1 MNIHF
6 PQLERK
12 SQLFSHL
19 LIAFAA
25 FTVLVLALSLSR
37 HTVIRFSAT
46 SLYMPA
52 AYTENSDL
60 PVAVPAPVLPATV
73 QVIATATPQPA
84 GDNMA
89 TVSTHL
95 PIRAP
100 MPSVP

>member
-6 PQLERK
+6 PQVERK

-19 LIAFAA
+19 LIVFAT
-25 FTVLVLALSLSR
+25 FMVLVLALSLSR
-37 HTVIRFSAT
+37 HTAIRFSAI

-60 PVAVPAPVLPATV
+60 PVAVPAPVSRATV
-73 QVIATATPQPA
+73 QVIVTATPQPA

-89 TVSTHL
+89 VVSAHL

>member
-6 PQLERK
+6 PQVERK

-25 FTVLVLALSLSR
+25 FTVLVLALSLSP
-37 HTVIRFSAT
+37 HTAIRFSAT
-46 SLYMPA
+46 SMYMPA
-52 AYTENSDL
+52 AYTKNSDW
-60 PVAVPAPVLPATV
+60 PVAVPAPVSPATV
-73 QVIATATPQPA
+73 QVLATATPQPA
-84 GDNMA
+84 GDNM
-89 TVSTHL
+89 TVVSTHL